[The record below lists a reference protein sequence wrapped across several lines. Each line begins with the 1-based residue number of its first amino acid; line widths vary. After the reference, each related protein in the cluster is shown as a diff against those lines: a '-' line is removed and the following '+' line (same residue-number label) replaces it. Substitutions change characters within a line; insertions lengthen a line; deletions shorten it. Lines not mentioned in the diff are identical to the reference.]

1 MKKYI
6 GLLFSALLLA
16 SSCADS
22 RYDEMVNDSAY
33 FAKSDLQEQTV
44 TVMNASDYVYN
55 IWVHKGGYFQNKF
68 TGNLAIDYNYLV
80 SYNTSHNT
88 NYQMLD
94 EKYYSFERNF
104 VIEAGSNEV
113 AVPLTLKTNNVV
125 KDLGYDTY
133 YIPFATNSTTPDGL
147 IYEDKA
153 NFILAITLKQPVL
166 GIDGENKGEI
176 FKDFSTETAP
186 TFEFDITAILDV
198 EAPEDLEVIYSEDLS
213 LLAAGEKALDPRYY
227 SYNEEVI
234 MAAGEQYAEN
244 FLTLKL
250 TEMPKGRWTIPV
262 RMTTSN
268 DKVKVAQ
275 NAYLKL
281 TVVKGTLDDIQ
292 WTGNY
297 LQVNEVI
304 VPSATLAKTPIAT
317 TNGADTELSVDQTW
331 INLSKEGDNV
341 YMAITGT
348 NTSKNLER
356 IATVTILDK
365 ATLLEKT
372 IKVRQ
377 CMEGYGTILNKSLW
391 DIPVYSDNTSG
402 KKGEFKRLYDNF
414 WPASGAES
422 NGSYIELN
430 DRTDG
435 TTPFSLTFDLGEKHS
450 VYNSFGLMPRL
461 QWTQPAPKRV
471 KIEVSDDMAT
481 WTVLGPNAATTG
493 FWDAFTE
500 QELKG
505 GGSSWEN
512 HYEGVVHWFNLGS
525 QNKRYIRL
533 SMYEGHY
540 QDTGKVICL
549 NEVFVSN
556 R

>member
-6 GLLFSALLLA
+6 GFLFSALLLA

-44 TVMNASDYVYN
+44 TVMNANDYVYN
-55 IWVHKGGYFQNKF
+55 IWVHKGGFFQNKF
-68 TGNLAIDYNYLV
+68 AGNLAIDYNYLV
-80 SYNTSHNT
+80 EYNTSHNT
-88 NYQMLD
+88 DYKMLN
-94 EKYYSFERNF
+94 EKYYSFERSF
-104 VIEAGSNEV
+104 VIEAGSNEIS
-113 AVPLTLKTNNVV
+113 VPLTVKTNSVV
-125 KDLGYDTY
+125 ADLGYGTY
-133 YIPFATNSTTPDGL
+133 YIPFAVNSTTPDEQV
-147 IYEDKA
+147 YPDKA
-153 NFILAITLKQPVL
+153 NFMLALTLKQPVL

-176 FKDFSTETAP
+176 FKDFSTETA
-186 TFEFDITAILDV
+186 TTYDFDITAILDV
-198 EAPEDLEVIYSEDLS
+198 EAPEDLNVTYSEDLN
-213 LLAAGEKALDPRYY
+213 LLATGEKALDPKYY
-227 SYNEEVI
+227 SYNEDVT
-234 MAAGEQYAEN
+234 MVAGEQYAEN

-250 TEMPKGRWTIPV
+250 TEMPKGRWVIPV

-268 DKVKVAQ
+268 EKVKVAQ

-292 WTGNY
+292 WAGDY
-297 LQVNEVI
+297 LQVNEII
-304 VPSATLAKTPIAT
+304 VSSAKLAKTLIAT

-331 INLSKEGDNV
+331 MNLSKEGDNV
-341 YMAITGT
+341 YMTITEA
-348 NTSKNLER
+348 NTSKNLAR

-365 ATLLEKT
+365 ATLLDKT

-377 CMEGYGTILNKSLW
+377 CMDGYGVMLNKSLW
-391 DIPVYSDNTSG
+391 DIPAYSDNTAG

-414 WPASGAES
+414 WPSNGAES
-422 NGSYIELN
+422 NNSFIELN
-430 DRTDG
+430 NRTNG
-435 TTPFSLTFDLGEKHS
+435 TEPFVLTFDLGAKHRS
-450 VYNSFGLMPRL
+450 YNSFGLMPRL

-471 KIEVSDDMAT
+471 KIEVSDDMVN
-481 WTVLGPNAATTG
+481 WTVLGPNAATSG
-493 FWDAFTE
+493 AWDAFTE
-500 QELKG
+500 AELKG

-512 HYEGVVHWFNLGS
+512 HYEGIVHWFDLGS

>member
-16 SSCADS
+16 SSCVDS
-22 RYDEMVNDSAY
+22 RYDGMVNDSAY

-44 TVMNASDYVYN
+44 TVMNASDYVYT

-80 SYNTSHNT
+80 SYNTSHST
-88 NYQMLD
+88 DYQMLD
-94 EKYYSFERNF
+94 EKYFTFERSF
-104 VIEAGSNEV
+104 VMEAGSSEV

-125 KDLGYDTY
+125 KDLGYGTY
-133 YIPFATNSTTPDGL
+133 YIPFAANSTTPDGL

-153 NFILAITLKQPVL
+153 NFILAITLKQPIL

-176 FKDFSTETAP
+176 FKDLSTETAG
-186 TFEFDITAILDV
+186 TFELDITAVLDV
-198 EAPEDLEVIYSEDLS
+198 EAPEDLEIIYSEDLS
-213 LLAAGEKALDPRYY
+213 LLAPGEKALNPQYY
-227 SYNEEVI
+227 SYNEEAV
-234 MAAGEQYAEN
+234 MASGEQYAEN
-244 FLTLKL
+244 YLTLNL
-250 TEMPKGRWTIPV
+250 ADMPKGRWIIPV
-262 RMTTSN
+262 RISTGN
-268 DKVKVAQ
+268 EKVKVAQ
-275 NAYLKL
+275 DAYLKL

-292 WTGNY
+292 WAGNY
-297 LQVNEVI
+297 LQVNEII
-304 VPSATLAKTPIAT
+304 VPSTILTKTLIAT
-317 TNGADTELSVDQTW
+317 TNGADTELSADQSW
-331 INLSKEGDNV
+331 MNLSKEGDNV
-341 YMAITGT
+341 YMTITGA
-348 NTSKNLER
+348 NASKNLER
-356 IATVTILDK
+356 IATVTIQDK

-391 DIPVYSDNTSG
+391 DIPTYSDNTAG

-414 WPASGAES
+414 WPANGAES
-422 NGSYIELN
+422 NNSFIELN
-430 DRTDG
+430 NRTDG
-435 TTPFSLTFDLGEKHS
+435 TTPFVFTFDLGEKHS
-450 VYNSFGLMPRL
+450 AYNSFGMMPRL

-500 QELKG
+500 AELKG

-525 QNKRYIRL
+525 QSKRYIRL
-533 SMYEGHY
+533 SIYEGHY